1 MSETGP
7 ATDPEKCVLC
17 GDCLG
22 VCPAGARE
30 IVGRRATAGEILS
43 EIEKDVIFYDESGGG
58 ATFSGGEPLMQPEFL
73 LALLNRCRARSIH
86 TAVDTTCYADSDTL
100 RKVAEAADLFLCDVK
115 HMDPEKHEHCTGVGN
130 RRILDNIKMLA
141 EAGKSVIIRI
151 PVVPGF
157 NDDENNLEGTARFAQ
172 SLRDVRRVD
181 VLPYN
186 RGGLE
191 KSTRLAWTA
200 ELLRPETPDDGTMQR
215 IADRLEGYGFD
226 VKIGG

>member
-1 MSETGP
+1 MSETGGV
-7 ATDPEKCVLC
+7 TDREKCVLC

-30 IVGRRATAGEILS
+30 IVGRKVTAAQIVA
-43 EIEKDVIFYDESGGG
+43 EIERDVIFYDESGGG
-58 ATFSGGEPLMQPEFL
+58 ATVSGGEPLMQPEFL

-86 TAVDTTCYADSDTL
+86 TAVDTTCYVDSDTL
-100 RKVAEAADLFLCDVK
+100 RAVAEAADLFLCDVK

-141 EAGKSVIIRI
+141 EAGKNVIIRI

-157 NDDENNLEGTARFAQ
+157 NADAANLEGTARFVQ
-172 SLRDVRRVD
+172 SLGNVRRVD

-200 ELLRPETPDDGTMQR
+200 ELLRPETPDDDTVQH
-215 IADRLEGYGFD
+215 IADRLEDYGFD